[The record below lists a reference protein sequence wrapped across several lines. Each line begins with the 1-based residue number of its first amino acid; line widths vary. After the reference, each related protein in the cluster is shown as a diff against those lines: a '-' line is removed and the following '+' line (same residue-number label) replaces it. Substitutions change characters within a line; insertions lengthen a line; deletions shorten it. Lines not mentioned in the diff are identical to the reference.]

1 MALTC
6 RLRVPITGYRGR
18 NSRRRRGMLGRG
30 MRRYRRRRAIRKQL
44 RGGFLPAL
52 ISIIAAAIG
61 AIPGIAFVAVQALQ
75 RH

>member
-18 NSRRRRGMLGRG
+18 NSRRRRMLGRG
-30 MRRYRRRRAIRKQL
+30 MRRHRRRRAISKRL
-44 RGGFLPAL
+44 GGGFLPAL
-52 ISIIAAAIG
+52 IPIIAAAIG
-61 AIPGIAFVAVQALQ
+61 AIPGIASVAVQASQ

>member
-18 NSRRRRGMLGRG
+18 NSRRRRMLGSG
-30 MRRYRRRRAIRKQL
+30 MRRHRRRRATSRRL
-44 RGGFLPAL
+44 GGGFLTAL
-52 ISIIAAAIG
+52 IPIIAAAIG
-61 AIPGIAFVAVQALQ
+61 AVPGIASVAVQASQ